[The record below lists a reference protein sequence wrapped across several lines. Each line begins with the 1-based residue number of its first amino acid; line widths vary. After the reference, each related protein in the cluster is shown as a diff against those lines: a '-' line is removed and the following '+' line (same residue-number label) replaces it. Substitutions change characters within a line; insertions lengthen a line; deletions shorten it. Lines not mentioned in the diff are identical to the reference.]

1 MIFQSP
7 STAPVDAASDSI
19 TVDAWIMVALTALT
33 FLFALWSWWSANKS
47 GKARKAAEKAEA
59 NADRR
64 VEAAES
70 TATELRKLVERLSLP
85 PLKATTVALKTG
97 RKVMLTNTTGEEITL
112 VELVN
117 SDKFYAVRP
126 LEPFPITIH
135 QGAQTSISVFGSAQ
149 IPRQENLHLR
159 LFSSG
164 EERLLHVPIPHVI

>member
-1 MIFQSP
+1 M
-7 STAPVDAASDSI
+7 VGL
-19 TVDAWIMVALTALT
+19 TVLTL
-33 FLFALWSWWSANKS
+33 LFAIWSWWSANKS

-85 PLKATTVALKTG
+85 PLKATTVALKSG
-97 RKVMLTNTTGEEITL
+97 RKVMLTNTTVEEIIV

-135 QGAQTSISVFGSAQ
+135 PGAQTSISVFGSAQ
-149 IPRQENLHLR
+149 IPRQENFHLR
-159 LFSSG
+159 LSSSG
-164 EERLLHVPIPHVI
+164 EERLLHVPIPPSN